1 MADYLLADPVWLP
14 IIIFLARITDV
25 SAGTLRVIC
34 IVRGHRVLAVLLSF
48 VEILVWIFAVSV
60 VLTHLD
66 RIVNVVAYAGGFA
79 TGNALGMWIE
89 GRLALGTQAV
99 SFISRGPGQAVAER
113 LRFAEH
119 CVTTLTGR
127 GRDGPVAICH
137 AILPRKFTPIAI
149 RMARE
154 IDPDVV
160 VTVEDVRT
168 TNAARPMRYAAG
180 KAPSAW
186 RRLTQRYV
194 LGGSHSRS
202 AAHRTDEDAPE
213 PPADKTGRVS
223 RAA

>member
-1 MADYLLADPVWLP
+1 MVDYLLADPVWLP
-14 IIIFLARITDV
+14 IVIFFARITDV
-25 SAGTLRVIC
+25 SMGTLRMIC
-34 IVRGHRVLAVLLSF
+34 IVRGHRALAVYLSF
-48 VEILVWIFAVSV
+48 VEILVWVFAVSI
-60 VLTHLD
+60 VLAHLD
-66 RIVNVVAYAGGFA
+66 RIANVVAYAGGFA
-79 TGNALGMWIE
+79 TGSALGMWIE

-99 SFISRGPGQAVAER
+99 SFTSRGPAQAVAER
-113 LRFAEH
+113 LRFADN

-137 AILPRKFTPIAI
+137 AILPRKLTPMAI

-168 TNAARPMRYAAG
+168 TNAACPTRSAAG

-186 RRLTQRYV
+186 RSLAQRYV

-202 AAHRTDEDAPE
+202 TVHRTDDDAPE
-213 PPADKTGRVS
+213 PPAGKTGRVS